1 MECGHESICA
11 MMKVWVTK
19 ESSKACTVQ
28 DIEAFAK
35 VGNIHRITAQLL
47 VTRGVLEDNVHTFLN
62 PSWKDG
68 IHSPFLFAQMR
79 DAVKRIFDA
88 FEHNERITIHGDY
101 DADGVT
107 GSAVLITMLREIEKM
122 VRGMDA
128 RTIID
133 WYIPHRDRE
142 GYGLNSTS
150 VELLAARGT
159 KLIITVDC
167 GIANVEEIAKAKDL
181 GMETIVVDHHQF
193 GDILPHGILIHPR
206 LPGETYP
213 FPHLAAVG
221 VAWKLACAMY
231 DEARARALPVA
242 EGREKWLLDF
252 VSIATVTDM
261 VPMIGENR
269 VLETFGL
276 MVLNKTRR
284 PGLKALIE
292 ISGQELG
299 SLDTESVGF
308 GLGPRINAAG
318 RMDHAMLALDLM
330 LAETDDEAN
339 MICEKIEQCNKERQ
353 KAVARMM
360 IEAEK
365 QFIEHPDTPI
375 IAFMSEHWPPAL
387 VGLVAGKFMERT
399 GKPVIAIGKHGNR
412 WVGSGRSFA
421 WYDITAGMKRAGEG
435 ILSHCG
441 GHVQACGFSFFDSEN
456 VQDLIHHVREDAL
469 STIDETV
476 AVPTLMID
484 ADVQLEHLDWAL
496 IQDIERL
503 QPFGEQ
509 NRKPL
514 FAAYGLECVAAT
526 CMGQTQKHVR
536 FSLRSAAGRLMKFV
550 GFNMAHRLQELGDA
564 THMDVAFELGIN
576 EWNGK
581 KEIQCKLVD
590 IRPAQI

>member
-1 MECGHESICA
+1 
-11 MMKVWVTK
+11 MMKRWMTR
-19 ESSKACTVQ
+19 EQASSFPTQ
-28 DIEAFAK
+28 DLEQFAK
-35 VGNIHRITAQLL
+35 VCDVHL
-47 VTRGVLEDNVHTFLN
+47 VTAHLLATRGILEHEVKNFLH
-62 PSWKDG
+62 PSWKEG

-79 DAVKRIFDA
+79 DAVLRIFRA
-88 FEHNERITIHGDY
+88 LEQGERITVHGDY

-107 GSAVLITMLREIEKM
+107 GSAVLITTLRELETM
-122 VRGMDA
+122 MHGAGVRTM
-128 RTIID
+128 ID

-167 GIANVEEIAKAKDL
+167 GIANVDEIAKARTL

-193 GDILPHGILIHPR
+193 GEHLPQGILVHPR

-221 VAWKLACAMY
+221 VAWKLACALY
-231 DEARARALPVA
+231 EEARTRGLPVA
-242 EGREKWLLDF
+242 EGREKWLLDL

-269 VLETFGL
+269 ILETFGL

-299 SLDTESVGF
+299 ALDTESIGF

-318 RMDHAMLALDLM
+318 RMDHASLALELM

-339 MICEKIEQCNKERQ
+339 AACIKIEQCNKERQ
-353 KAVARMM
+353 KAVAHMM
-360 IEAEK
+360 EEAEE
-365 QFIEHPDTPI
+365 QFALHPEKPV
-375 IAFMSEHWPPAL
+375 IAFASENWPPAL

-421 WYDITAGMKRAGEG
+421 WYDITAGMKRSGEG
-435 ILSHCG
+435 ILTHCG
-441 GHVQACGFSFFDSEN
+441 GHIQACGFSFADTEQ
-456 VQDLIHHVREDAL
+456 VQELIQRVWDDAL
-469 STIDETV
+469 SSIDATV
-476 AVPTLMID
+476 AVPTLVID
-484 ADVQLEHLDWAL
+484 ADVRLEQLDWTL
-496 IQDIERL
+496 VQDIERL

-514 FAAYGLECVAAT
+514 FATYGLECVSAT

-536 FSLRSAAGRLMKFV
+536 FSLRSAAGRMMKFV

-564 THMDVAFELGIN
+564 THMDVAFELGVN

-590 IRPAQI
+590 IRPSQL

>member
-1 MECGHESICA
+1 
-11 MMKVWVTK
+11 MMKRWVTK
-19 ESSKACTVQ
+19 EPVAACAAQ
-28 DIEAFAK
+28 DIELLANMRD
-35 VGNIHRITAQLL
+35 VHQVTAQLL
-47 VTRGVLEDNVHTFLN
+47 ANRGILEHEVNAFLY
-62 PSWKDG
+62 PSWKEG

-79 DAVKRIFDA
+79 DATTRIFRA
-88 FEHNERITIHGDY
+88 FEQGERITVHGDY

-107 GSAVLITMLREIEKM
+107 GSAVIITILREIEAM
-122 VRGMDA
+122 LPVAGRHA
-128 RTIID
+128 AID

-167 GIANVEEIAKAKDL
+167 GIANVEEIAKAKTL

-193 GDILPHGILIHPR
+193 GDTLPQGILIHPR

-231 DEARARALPVA
+231 DEARVRGLPIA
-242 EGREKWLLDF
+242 EGREKWLLDL

-269 VLETFGL
+269 TLETFGL

-318 RMDHAMLALDLM
+318 RMDHASLALELM
-330 LAETDDEAN
+330 LAETDDEAQRA
-339 MICEKIEQCNKERQ
+339 CQKIELCNKERQ
-353 KAVARMM
+353 KAVVQMM
-360 IEAEK
+360 IEAEE
-365 QFIEHPDTPI
+365 QFRVHPDMPV
-375 IAFMSEHWPPAL
+375 IAFVSENWPPAL

-412 WVGSGRSFA
+412 WVGSGRSFS

-435 ILSHCG
+435 ILTHCG
-441 GHVQACGFSFFDSEN
+441 GHIQACGFSFSDAE
-456 VQDLIHHVREDAL
+456 QTQELIKRIWDDAVH
-469 STIDETV
+469 TVDATV
-476 AVPTLMID
+476 AVPTLLID
-484 ADVQLEHLDWAL
+484 ADVRLEQLDWAL
-496 IQDIERL
+496 VQDIEKL

-514 FAAYGLECVAAT
+514 FATYGLECVEVT
-526 CMGQTQKHVR
+526 CMGKTQKHIRV
-536 FSLRSAAGRLMKFV
+536 SLRSAAGRLMKFV

-564 THMDVAFELGIN
+564 THVDVAFELGVN

-581 KEIQCKLVD
+581 KDIQCKLVD
-590 IRPAQI
+590 IRPAHI